1 MAEDASSRPFCAAL
15 HRVAERVWGTLR
27 AAWQLMVATARRFL
41 DARAFDHAASLSFF
55 ALLSLAPMVV
65 LLVSAAGYLA
75 HFLGPDSVQIDAVVG
90 RLTQWAQR
98 FSPVEGERVESVVQ
112 ALIARRGQIGLWGTG
127 VLILGASMVFGALEH
142 AMKDIFIVERS
153 RRYLVSRVIFSVVLI
168 AVVVVMFV
176 LQHAL
181 MAADSLL
188 VAWEGR
194 TLDEVLR
201 DSAVLDALLAWL
213 PVPLAFLAVLHAPGL
228 VRPRFLHAVAGA
240 LLFLVLWELARGAY
254 AFYVTRIAAFG
265 VLYGSLAAPL
275 LLILWTFYAM
285 NILLLAMCF
294 TAVLP
299 SLHGPRE

>member
-1 MAEDASSRPFCAAL
+1 MAEDASSRPARAAL
-15 HRVAERVWGTLR
+15 HRVAEGLR
-27 AAWQLMVATARRFL
+27 GIPGAAWQLMVATARRFL

-65 LLVSAAGYLA
+65 LLVSAAGYVA
-75 HFLGPDSVQIDAVVG
+75 HFLGPESVQIDAVIG

-142 AMKDIFIVERS
+142 AMKDIFVVERN

-176 LQHAL
+176 AQHAL

-194 TLDEVLR
+194 TLDQVLR
-201 DSAVLDALLAWL
+201 DSVLLDTVLAWL
-213 PVPLAFLAVLHAPGL
+213 PVPLAFLAILHAPGV
-228 VRPRFLHAVAGA
+228 VRPRFLHALAGA

-254 AFYVTRIAAFG
+254 AFYVTRIAGFG

-294 TAVLP
+294 TAILP
-299 SLHGPRE
+299 RPRGPQE